1 MNNDVFKYILNRA
14 KFEERDIYNFFINI
28 DNEDEVNNS
37 IYTPE
42 DKEAF
47 INNILEEVEKRN
59 NGINS
64 DFILEANYYLF
75 MHLLI
80 LRSEY
85 VIPEIYNK
93 YDVAVNLNSLGY
105 VTNSVSDSA
114 TSISSTATGAI
125 TDQGLQE
132 MEYMID
138 KFGQEYLLLLKRIKP
153 IMVVL

>member
-1 MNNDVFKYILNRA
+1 MDNNVLQYIINRT
-14 KFEERDIYNFFINI
+14 KFEERDIYDFLINK
-28 DNEDEVNNS
+28 DTEDESS
-37 IYTPE
+37 IYTPL
-42 DKEAF
+42 DKNDF
-47 INNILEEVEKRN
+47 INNILNEVDKRN
-59 NGINS
+59 SGINT

-85 VIPEIYNK
+85 VIPDVFNK
-93 YDVAVNLNSLGY
+93 YDVANSMNSLGY

-114 TSISSTATGAI
+114 TSISTTATGAI

-132 MEYMID
+132 MEYMIN